1 RHAPTAS
8 YTRSLHDALPILRAA
23 EAVRPAAAI
32 QDGDG
37 NWQVVEAQQDGSYLV
52 FEAPASGQ
60 LLLLDQ
66 PTPNLIPIVLGVCI
80 GLLALDRKSTRLNS
94 SHVSISYAV

>member
-1 RHAPTAS
+1 MTLR
-8 YTRSLHDALPILRAA
+8 LRAA

-32 QDGDG
+32 QDGNG

-80 GLLALDRKSTRLNS
+80 GLLALAAVLLLLRRHRKKPSKPAPSPVN
-94 SHVSISYAV
+94 